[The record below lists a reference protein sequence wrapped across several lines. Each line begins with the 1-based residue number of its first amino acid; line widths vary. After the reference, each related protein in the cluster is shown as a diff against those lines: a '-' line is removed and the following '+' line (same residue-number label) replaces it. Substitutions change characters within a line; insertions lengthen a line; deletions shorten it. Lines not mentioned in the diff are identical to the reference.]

1 MKEDQAFLVSLSRIV
16 KSEADVSVNFNHIK
30 FLIIKLSLDH
40 PLFGIVLSPNLN
52 FWAINNYDLSVVDGW
67 QNDSMVHLFT
77 RIVDHYIHFEAL
89 KAILNDIS
97 WPEFKGLN
105 LDIFVWIHVS
115 EWFKSNQVFTVRSKG
130 KAFHLSFGRS
140 GPLIHGWDKVSCFN
154 LKFLNISIIN
164 SKWLKIII
172 MSNYQITIIKL
183 SLNIRDWLSV

>member
-1 MKEDQAFLVSLSRIV
+1 M
-16 KSEADVSVNFNHIK
+16 
-30 FLIIKLSLDH
+30 DH
-40 PLFGIVLSPNLN
+40 N
-52 FWAINNYDLSVVDGW
+52 
-67 QNDSMVHLFT
+67 
-77 RIVDHYIHFEAL
+77 IHFEAL

-130 KAFHLSFGRS
+130 KAFHLSFWRS

-172 MSNYQITIIKL
+172 MSNYQITINKL
-183 SLNIRDWLSV
+183 TLNIGDWFSVKLNALKMWSNLVIVKSDYFHWVIIQCSWEICLRGIRQSKVRYSIANSADEVLVLSF

>member
-30 FLIIKLSLDH
+30 FLIIKLSLDR
-40 PLFGIVLSPNLN
+40 PLFGIVLSPYLN

-115 EWFKSNQVFTVRSKG
+115 EWLKSNQVFTVRSKG
-130 KAFHLSFGRS
+130 KAFHLSFWRN

-154 LKFLNISIIN
+154 LKFLDISIIN

-172 MSNYQITIIKL
+172 MSNYQVTIIKL